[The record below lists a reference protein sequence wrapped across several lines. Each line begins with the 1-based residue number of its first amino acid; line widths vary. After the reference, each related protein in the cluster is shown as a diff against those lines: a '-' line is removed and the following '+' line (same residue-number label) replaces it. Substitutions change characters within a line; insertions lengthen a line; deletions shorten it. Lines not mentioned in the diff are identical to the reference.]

1 MQEDGNEQRI
11 YESFNLPAEIAS
23 VDQLPM
29 ERKTRPQTVPILSAC
44 RGYVSRKHCSK
55 LREKC
60 VLGVML
66 APLQDKEYEWKDSM
80 LTSEGAIY
88 SGQLFSGLREGY
100 GTQVWPDKSKYEGY
114 WKNDMANGKGRLTY
128 ENGEIYEGWWA
139 NDVKHGFGMFVHSD
153 GTKYTGEWVQ
163 DAQHG

>member
-1 MQEDGNEQRI
+1 MKEDGNEQRMND
-11 YESFNLPAEIAS
+11 SCNLPADIAA

-29 ERKTRPQTVPILSAC
+29 ERKTRPQTVPVLSAC
-44 RGYVSRKHCSK
+44 RGYVSRKHSSK

-88 SGQLFSGLREGY
+88 SG
-100 GTQVWPDKSKYEGY
+100 
-114 WKNDMANGKGRLTY
+114 
-128 ENGEIYEGWWA
+128 
-139 NDVKHGFGMFVHSD
+139 
-153 GTKYTGEWVQ
+153 
-163 DAQHG
+163 

>member
-114 WKNDMANGKGRLTY
+114 WKKDKANGRGRLIHADKDVY
-128 ENGEIYEGWWA
+128 DGDWLDDKAHGYGQYRHSNGAHYIGDWKE
-139 NDVKHGFGMFVHSD
+139 DK
-153 GTKYTGEWVQ
+153 
-163 DAQHG
+163 